1 MLTQRTI
8 IITRMGT
15 IGGRTIILTPT
26 RRIITRAPRTTGIT
40 GIEVTPATI
49 AIRILSAIN
58 LT

>member
-1 MLTQRTI
+1 
-8 IITRMGT
+8 MGT

-49 AIRILSAIN
+49 AITIIIAIK